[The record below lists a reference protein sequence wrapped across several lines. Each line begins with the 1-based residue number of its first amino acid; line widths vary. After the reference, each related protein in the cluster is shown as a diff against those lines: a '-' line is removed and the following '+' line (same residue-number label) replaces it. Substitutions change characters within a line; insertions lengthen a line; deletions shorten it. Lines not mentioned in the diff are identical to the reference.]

1 MTRASDDGGRARV
14 GDARGKDV
22 WIEWRFNWFRNQ
34 SPGSRARSKIGR
46 NYRKRIRPN
55 RFEPDRRAILRARSA
70 KAWCGWHGTKVGR
83 RRLCSAPR
91 QLVSKPVAGL
101 PSATKCA
108 KALAPAG
115 GAQESRI
122 DAPLVSKP
130 VRGMF
135 AEMESGTRLETA
147 NESGRLWRAHSFTAE
162 GEPGQDVN
170 NQGQDG
176 QRT

>member
-1 MTRASDDGGRARV
+1 MVGERVWVMREGKMFGLSGASTGFETRRPAPGRGPRLAETT
-14 GDARGKDV
+14 GNEFGQIDS
-22 WIEWRFNWFRNQ
+22 N
-34 SPGSRARSKIGR
+34 
-46 NYRKRIRPN
+46 RI
-55 RFEPDRRAILRARSA
+55 AALRARSA
-70 KAWCGWHGTKVGR
+70 KAWCGWHGTRVGR
-83 RRLCSAPR
+83 RRSAPR
-91 QLVSKPVAGL
+91 QLVSKPIARL
-101 PSATKCA
+101 PRATNCA